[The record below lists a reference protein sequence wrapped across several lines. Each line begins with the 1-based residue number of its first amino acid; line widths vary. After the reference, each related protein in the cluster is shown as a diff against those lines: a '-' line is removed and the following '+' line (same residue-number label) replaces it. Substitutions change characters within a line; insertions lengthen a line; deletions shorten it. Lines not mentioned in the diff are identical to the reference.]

1 MERKPWEQTA
11 IEIGEEAAQEHGN
24 NIDEAM
30 DYIHESVDGNEHV
43 IITKK
48 AWETVFDARFNNTS
62 ILDIYYMAYA
72 DLIDTEG
79 DKLQASENLDDVISR
94 LAYWIMYN
102 RASMAYEAM
111 FEEIETEEAMFEKTE
126 GGNKK

>member
-11 IEIGEEAAQEHGN
+11 IEIGEEAAQEHKN

-30 DYIHESVDGNEHV
+30 DYIHESVDSSEHV

-48 AWETVFDARFNNTS
+48 AWETVLDARTNATEVFDMSHDN
-62 ILDIYYMAYA
+62 
-72 DLIDTEG
+72 LIDTEG
-79 DKLQASENLDDVISR
+79 NTIQPGEEDIDSLMTR

-102 RASMAYEAM
+102 RASMAYEAT
-111 FEEIETEEAMFEKTE
+111 FFEKTE